1 MPSPL
6 LALAERSGVA
16 VAHVNDEEIGAQE
29 HHDQHGTFETEHAH
43 REGVQ
48 NNVEDA
54 VEVGERHDRADEEFD
69 DEGEGPRMPYAGIE
83 VQNGVIRGVRPPVIV
98 DLG

>member
-1 MPSPL
+1 
-6 LALAERSGVA
+6 
-16 VAHVNDEEIGAQE
+16 
-29 HHDQHGTFETEHAH
+29 
-43 REGVQ
+43 
-48 NNVEDA
+48 

-83 VQNGVIRGVRPPVIV
+83 VQNGVIRGVRPPVRV